1 MSPKH
6 GQHPLFLLL
15 FSDRGNHSEDLNES
29 NYIINIEAHLLK
41 LDRNPTT
48 DAVYI
53 LASESKLDDI
63 EPIWAIE
70 EMKKL
75 HERLQLDQ
83 PERDINVSNQSDYEV
98 VAHIEISNG
107 KVKDIK

>member
-1 MSPKH
+1 MHHIWTSHKF
-6 GQHPLFLLL
+6 QLTV
-15 FSDRGNHSEDLNES
+15 S
-29 NYIINIEAHLLK
+29 NYIINIEAHLLN

-83 PERDINVSNQSDYEV
+83 PEGDINVSHPSDYEI
-98 VAHIEISNG
+98 VAHIEIGNG
-107 KVKDIK
+107 KVKSIK